1 MVRRGYSLV
10 DAYKAANFDRLT
22 GKKAAAAKQ
31 QAMNQV
37 NGKSHLNATKSG
49 GEGEDISIP
58 DEEMAY
64 FRSFFPDLS
73 KKQIMEKYK
82 KFK

>member
-1 MVRRGYSLV
+1 M
-10 DAYKAANFDRLT
+10 
-22 GKKAAAAKQ
+22 
-31 QAMNQV
+31 
-37 NGKSHLNATKSG
+37 NATKSG
-49 GEGEDISIP
+49 GEGEDIYIP
-58 DEEMAY
+58 DEEMEY